1 MIKQVIFSVLA
12 TVIGSL
18 SSAGFYT
25 ESQFELRYCG
35 TGNKTEQ
42 TETIN
47 YSRKEV
53 QEYSI
58 SGNLP
63 LYIMSDDN
71 PAGCANVAGAVI
83 IGYYDRFCE
92 NLVPNVKTY
101 VQLGNFI
108 RYTKQTQ
115 EISDLIGEFADLM
128 GSNDNGAGTTINGF
142 HRGMRA
148 YVSGKGYNYSYNSV
162 GNLSFSSYK
171 NAVENNKPVA
181 IFLRNYSLL
190 KSTGNS
196 DEKDNIVTEHS
207 TIAHVVVGCGYRVDT
222 YYNSNNNVIASRTY
236 LKVSDGA
243 DGMALQYLAV
253 SGSAI
258 ENAYA
263 INIV

>member
-1 MIKQVIFSVLA
+1 MIKQIIFLVLA

-18 SSAGFYT
+18 SSAGFYA
-25 ESQFELRYCG
+25 EPQSGLRYCG

-63 LYIMSDDN
+63 VYMISADN
-71 PAGCANVAGAVI
+71 PTGCANVAGAVA
-83 IGYYDRFCE
+83 IGYYDRLCE
-92 NLVPNVKTY
+92 NLVPNEKTY
-101 VQLGNFI
+101 VQLGSSI
-108 RYTKQTQ
+108 VYKMPTQ
-115 EISDLIGEFADLM
+115 SISDIIGELAELM
-128 GSNDNGAGTTINGF
+128 NTNKNGAGTTINGF

-162 GNLSFSSYK
+162 GNISFPSYK

-196 DEKDNIVTEHS
+196 DGKDNIVTEHS

-243 DGMALQYLAV
+243 DGAALRYLSV
-253 SGSAI
+253 TGSAI

-263 INIV
+263 INIM